1 MRLGTVRVL
10 MTLRSFFQ
18 IAPAGLLGLAA
29 LLPALGG
36 CPANSCFL
44 EICNGANCRCSISSC
59 ADGAEYNT
67 RKNRCQCS
75 AGYFDIAGQCLDQG
89 KANEYCGPGY
99 GWAPTTKNRGKCVKL
114 TCRPGDSL
122 DERTGFCVPKEQV
135 AQQTGVQIGQ
145 GQKLGC
151 AAGEVL
157 IVSGGQA
164 ACVPQA
170 QSCAKD
176 EIWNGTAC
184 QQAQACATGEAF
196 DAALGR
202 CVPYAQ
208 SGGSEFVVNVQ
219 QWAHTTYGPPNG
231 AGTPSFCA
239 SFAKKPLAFGIGPG
253 GGALV
258 RVTVNLTFGGSE
270 VARGEA
276 TSSTV
281 YDGSGNAVPPTG
293 AQEVQAAVLQN
304 LSTLK
309 QGGGRASSQTATTT
323 VKCSVMNGSKP
334 SVVPDEIG
342 GF

>member
-1 MRLGTVRVL
+1 MRMTVRH
-10 MTLRSFFQ
+10 FFQ
-18 IAPAGLLGLAA
+18 A
-29 LLPALGG
+29 LLPVSLLGTAAFAPLLTG

-44 EICNGANCRCSISSC
+44 EICNGRNCRCSISSC

-67 RKNRCQCS
+67 KRKRCQCS
-75 AGYFDIAGQCLDQG
+75 AGYFDIAGQCLDQA
-89 KANEYCGPGY
+89 KATEYCGPGY
-99 GWAPTTKNRGKCVKL
+99 GWAPTAKNRGKCVKL
-114 TCRPGDSL
+114 SCRPGDSL

-135 AQQTGVQIGQ
+135 AQQTGVTIGQ

-157 IVSGGQA
+157 VVSGGQA

-170 QSCAKD
+170 QACAKD
-176 EIWNGTAC
+176 EVWTGTAC
-184 QQAQACATGEAF
+184 QQTQACATGEAF
-196 DAALGR
+196 DTALGR
-202 CVPYAQ
+202 CVPYAN

-231 AGTPSFCA
+231 PGTPSFCG

-258 RVTVNLTFGGSE
+258 RVTVNLSFPGNE
-270 VARGEA
+270 VARGQGVS
-276 TSSTV
+276 TTV
-281 YDGSGNAVPPTG
+281 YDGSGNAVPQSG
-293 AQEVQAAVLQN
+293 AAEVQSSVQQN
-304 LSTLK
+304 LKTLM
-309 QGGGRASSQTATTT
+309 QGGGRASSETATTT
-323 VKCSVMNGSKP
+323 VKCSVLNGSKP